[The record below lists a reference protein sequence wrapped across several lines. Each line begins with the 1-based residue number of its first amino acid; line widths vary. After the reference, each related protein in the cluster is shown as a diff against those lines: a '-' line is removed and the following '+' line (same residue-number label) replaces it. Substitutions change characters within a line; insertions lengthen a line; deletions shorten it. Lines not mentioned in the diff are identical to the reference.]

1 MGVFD
6 REYALAYDNLY
17 QDKDYTKECDFI
29 EAVFKKFS
37 VDVKRVLDLGC
48 GTGEHALILAKHGY
62 QVMGVDRSQDM
73 LEIAIKKAEKA
84 GLAIKFTA
92 GDLTTIKLQS
102 SFDAVVSMFA
112 VMSYQTSNAAFA
124 SACKTAADHLISG
137 GIFIFDCWYGPA
149 VITERPTV
157 RIKEVTLNDSEK
169 IIRLTE
175 PTLDTFTHI
184 VMTCFTLLKIKDD
197 HLINETKES
206 HFMRFLFPQEV
217 KYVLE
222 VAGFSEIEFCP
233 FLRLEKPLS
242 EHDWN
247 MVVIAKK

>member
-1 MGVFD
+1 VVKGRKSEMGVFD

-29 EAVFKKFS
+29 EEIFQKFS

-48 GTGEHALILAKHGY
+48 GTGEHALILAKRGY
-62 QVMGVDRSQDM
+62 QMMGVDRSQDM

-84 GLAIKFTA
+84 GLSVKFTT
-92 GDLTTIKLQS
+92 GDVTNIKLQS

-112 VMSYQTSNAAFA
+112 VMSYQTSNTAFA
-124 SACKTAADHLISG
+124 SACKTAANHLRCG

-175 PTLDTFTHI
+175 PTLDSFTHT
-184 VMTCFTLLKIKDD
+184 VKTCFTLLKIKGE

-206 HFMRFLFPQEV
+206 HFMRFFFPQEV
-217 KYVLE
+217 KYLLHGICIFIKRKLLE
-222 VAGFSEIEFCP
+222 
-233 FLRLEKPLS
+233 
-242 EHDWN
+242 
-247 MVVIAKK
+247 